1 MEKSKMLSGWRRVQ
15 VVITSLQN
23 IAGSSKGDDFE
34 YRVGSLRLLVKIQD
48 ELVVLSL
55 VYSMRTFLED

>member
-34 YRVGSLRLLVKIQD
+34 YRVGLQGSLQLLVKIQE
-48 ELVVLSL
+48 ELGV
-55 VYSMRTFLED
+55 